1 MGTKAFARESTG
13 LVKEYGVR
21 EFLLF
26 ASAAVFAL
34 VFTTTQFA
42 WFYGN
47 TLGANLPLSL
57 LTASIPFIILMVA
70 YIAMGIMMPRSGSDY
85 VWVSRVFHPAVGFT
99 WSLVYMFSVFYV
111 AYVGGVFAFSYAFST
126 ALTVLGLISNSTYLT
141 NLGNFL
147 GGSLGSFY
155 LAVVFTVIFG
165 LFAVFGSRLIK
176 ALLFV
181 SWAFAIAGIALMW
194 YVLSTSNPALFASK
208 WNMLLGSL
216 GSGASYQ
223 ALYNT
228 NLPSFPGMASGAAAI
243 VGALPL
249 ASLFL
254 LGGNYVN
261 AAAGELKNVKRSLPF
276 ALLLSLFFGILYWSV
291 TATLTLRAV
300 GGNWITVVGHGWDSN
315 PNGYGLPIPP
325 SQPLMLAVISY
336 PNTALTEAVLFT
348 YLAGSVATMFTYFWL
363 STKYFFAW
371 SFDRLIPTKFADVS
385 QRFHTPYVATVAVVV
400 IGVVVSALYALL
412 GWSTAFT
419 LGTVI
424 WDIAFV
430 VPGLAVMVF
439 PWVRKDIYE
448 NAPGWVAKKVAG
460 LPVISLIG
468 VLTAALFA
476 WLGYI
481 AYTDPIITTPTTMS
495 FEVAAALV
503 VFGLVVYFA
512 SSSYHKKRG
521 LDLQLAFKQIPPE

>member
-1 MGTKAFARESTG
+1 VGTKAFARESTG
-13 LVKEYGVR
+13 LVKEYGVK

-57 LTASIPFIILMVA
+57 LVASIPFVILMVA

-85 VWVSRVFHPAVGFT
+85 VWVSRVFHPSVGFT

-126 ALTVLGLISNSTYLT
+126 ALTVLGLTSNSPYLT

-155 LAVVFTVIFG
+155 LAVLFTLIFG

-176 ALLFV
+176 ALLFI
-181 SWAFAIAGIALMW
+181 SWAFAIVGIALMW
-194 YVLSTSNPALFASK
+194 YVLASSNPAEFASK
-208 WNMLLGSL
+208 WNALLGSL

-223 ALYNT
+223 ALYSA
-228 NLPSFPGMASGAAAI
+228 NLSSFPGTATGAAAI
-243 VGALPL
+243 IGALPL

-276 ALLLSLFFGILYWSV
+276 ALLLSLLFGMLYWSV
-291 TATLTLRAV
+291 TAALTLRAV
-300 GGNWITVVGHGWDSN
+300 GANWITVVGHGWDSN
-315 PNGYGLPIPP
+315 PSGYGLPIPP

-336 PNTALTEAVLFT
+336 PNTALTEAVLIT
-348 YLAGSVATMFTYFWL
+348 YLTGSVATMFTYFWL

-385 QRFHTPYVATVAVVV
+385 QRFHTPYIATMAVVA

-439 PWVRKDIYE
+439 PWVRKDVYE

-460 LPVISLIG
+460 IPVISFVGL
-468 VLTAALFA
+468 LTAVLFA

-481 AYTDPIITTPTTMS
+481 AYTDPVITTPTTMS
-495 FEVAAALV
+495 FEVAAGLV
-503 VFGLVVYFA
+503 VFGLAVYFA
-512 SSSYHKKRG
+512 SSRYHKAHG